1 MANEKISEALSDLF
15 NKLPNSLN
23 GNGQNFIFLL
33 KKSLG
38 TIADELNEKFEYIS
52 KIANAV
58 TDTPDTTNEQIK
70 NCKVQEVRV
79 GTAISLILT
88 WDYSDIKNYES
99 CEIYIKEKKSD
110 GNEVINW
117 DDVAVSR
124 EIRTTKTNT
133 YTVDGINAG
142 CTYQIRFQGK
152 NNLGTVS
159 EASGNPVLIY
169 SVNALNNVPD
179 PPTDFS
185 VYFNRD
191 GVLWTWRQSKNLDYI
206 YSELRTDTN
215 VGNTVGL
222 LEVTQDTK
230 STKMPPVR
238 EGTAYLYNK
247 GYGSK
252 YSTPVTV
259 NWSKPVPAAPQ
270 NLTVTTEFQGLLIS
284 YSEIPEDCIGIC
296 ISING
301 EKHYTSDD
309 SFHYYCVMGDFIIKA
324 AYYDCFGEGIWTNE
338 QTASV
343 VTEVDPDWLK
353 AESISLDKVD
363 KTIQTA
369 VKDAQDSVEGIS
381 SAKSSISN
389 IIAELGKS
397 PSDSSYKSISE
408 LNKNLSSTK
417 SDLNNV
423 SNDLATKSTELSG
436 EITGVKTNLSGL
448 TSTVNNNSGN
458 ITELQQRADT
468 IETTV
473 ANNNKNLSS
482 QISQNASS
490 ISSIVANL
498 NSTDITNSPYKTIT
512 TLKQTTDSI
521 SSTVSANKESADTAI
536 SQVSQKADDIKAT
549 IESNLN
555 STNTSTNAYKSIV
568 QLQANINGVSSIVA
582 NNKAEQG
589 KINNSYL
596 SQINQNAEGI
606 TSVTARV
613 DATEENITQIKQTE
627 SSIQTTVADNKK
639 AQDTQ
644 NESFTSQITQNA
656 NSITSVVT
664 DLSNTNKD
672 LASTKEKVDSNYTAI
687 VQNQNDIAM
696 RVKTGELIQQ
706 INLSKEGILIDGNK
720 VHITGETVFDDGV
733 IVGKYIGDHEVVGTK
748 IKEGTITTEN
758 IAANAITSGLIAT
771 NAVTADKIEADAVTA
786 DKIATGAVTADSI
799 GANAVTAD
807 KLTSG
812 AVTADKLAANTI
824 NLAGA
829 LKIVGGNVTLDE
841 TGLSVNSTD
850 GKTLFNGTGMIFTDS
865 TGVSY
870 NIVTRSIMG
879 TAKNGQY
886 VKFGSK
892 WPTVPN
898 VIVSPLSMV
907 ISNTAFSTSTV
918 TLHSYADQITQ
929 EGFYVRCYSGIKN
942 GQGVASYNRNYY
954 SGSVSIYKPY
964 HKGGRITVTS
974 NSVGSTSFTAPTN
987 GSQMT
992 IRYRINVSSPEFDG
1006 TFSPSIK
1013 TNIYVNGSLA
1023 SSATDSPEK
1032 IVAGGAHQTGGGDAG
1047 YSYTN
1052 AYGAP
1057 SISTEF
1063 TQTIGFTSSA
1073 TIKIESTYVSGDY
1086 GMPWSSYDN
1095 TVDMPVNM
1103 SCDLISTSFNVTGEQ
1118 VLDANGTA
1126 LFLVTDNVSRNYTV
1140 S

>member
-110 GNEVINW
+110 GNEVVNW

-142 CTYQIRFQGK
+142 YTYQIRFQGK

-191 GVLWTWRQSKNLDYI
+191 GVLWTWRQNKNLDYI

-270 NLTVTTEFQGLLIS
+270 SITAISTYQGLQFS

-301 EKHYTSDD
+301 NKHYSQDD
-309 SFHYYCVMGDFIIKA
+309 TFNFYCSTGSYTYKA
-324 AYYDCFGEGIWTNE
+324 CYYDCFGEGTWSNE
-338 QTASV
+338 QTIGTV
-343 VTEVDPDWLK
+343 EEIPPD
-353 AESISLDKVD
+353 A
-363 KTIQTA
+363 
-369 VKDAQDSVEGIS
+369 
-381 SAKSSISN
+381 
-389 IIAELGKS
+389 
-397 PSDSSYKSISE
+397 
-408 LNKNLSSTK
+408 
-417 SDLNNV
+417 
-423 SNDLATKSTELSG
+423 
-436 EITGVKTNLSGL
+436 
-448 TSTVNNNSGN
+448 
-458 ITELQQRADT
+458 
-468 IETTV
+468 
-473 ANNNKNLSS
+473 
-482 QISQNASS
+482 
-490 ISSIVANL
+490 
-498 NSTDITNSPYKTIT
+498 
-512 TLKQTTDSI
+512 
-521 SSTVSANKESADTAI
+521 
-536 SQVSQKADDIKAT
+536 
-549 IESNLN
+549 
-555 STNTSTNAYKSIV
+555 
-568 QLQANINGVSSIVA
+568 
-582 NNKAEQG
+582 
-589 KINNSYL
+589 
-596 SQINQNAEGI
+596 
-606 TSVTARV
+606 
-613 DATEENITQIKQTE
+613 
-627 SSIQTTVADNKK
+627 
-639 AQDTQ
+639 
-644 NESFTSQITQNA
+644 
-656 NSITSVVT
+656 
-664 DLSNTNKD
+664 
-672 LASTKEKVDSNYTAI
+672 
-687 VQNQNDIAM
+687 
-696 RVKTGELIQQ
+696 
-706 INLSKEGILIDGNK
+706 
-720 VHITGETVFDDGV
+720 VHITSQTVFDDGV

-841 TGLSVNSTD
+841 NGLEVKNT
-850 GKTLFNGTGMIFTDS
+850 NGTSIVFNSGGMLSTDS
-865 TGVSY
+865 TGQIFNVISRMV
-870 NIVTRSIMG
+870 IGSG
-879 TAKNGQY
+879 KNGQY
-886 VKFGSK
+886 VKFTK
-892 WPTVPN
+892 PWPN
-898 VIVSPLSMV
+898 VPMVTVTPLSL
-907 ISNTAFSTSTV
+907 ITADSTRSNTVVRVHCYATNITNAGFNIVCYSSVDSTSYTFGVSGCSYSYSERVSRKAYTSAGVDTRGDNGLYEMRWSPAHTYNFSFGISPKAKTVDITISLFAQTHYSYGDTLDFRGTENNRVTLYANGATIWSGAFDTYVKGESSTSQTISTGKLNIPSTST
-918 TLHSYADQITQ
+918 IT
-929 EGFYVRCYSGIKN
+929 
-942 GQGVASYNRNYY
+942 
-954 SGSVSIYKPY
+954 
-964 HKGGRITVTS
+964 
-974 NSVGSTSFTAPTN
+974 
-987 GSQMT
+987 
-992 IRYRINVSSPEFDG
+992 G
-1006 TFSPSIK
+1006 TFWSRPYFSHP
-1013 TNIYVNGSLA
+1013 GD
-1023 SSATDSPEK
+1023 DSENFD
-1032 IVAGGAHQTGGGDAG
+1032 VQ
-1047 YSYTN
+1047 
-1052 AYGAP
+1052 
-1057 SISTEF
+1057 
-1063 TQTIGFTSSA
+1063 
-1073 TIKIESTYVSGDY
+1073 
-1086 GMPWSSYDN
+1086 
-1095 TVDMPVNM
+1095 
-1103 SCDLISTSFNVTGEQ
+1103 FNVLSASGTLDTGNATNYIDTE
-1118 VLDANGTA
+1118 GEA
-1126 LFLVTDNVSRNYTV
+1126 LFLAVDGGSSNFTV

>member
-142 CTYQIRFQGK
+142 YTYQIRFQGK

-185 VYFNRD
+185 VYFNRN

-215 VGNTVGL
+215 VGSTVGL

-270 NLTVTTEFQGLLIS
+270 SITAISTYQGLQFS

-301 EKHYTSDD
+301 NKHYSQDD
-309 SFHYYCVMGDFIIKA
+309 TFNFYCSTGSYTYKA
-324 AYYDCFGEGIWTNE
+324 CYYDCFGEGVWSNE
-338 QTASV
+338 QTIGTV
-343 VTEVDPDWLK
+343 EEIPPD
-353 AESISLDKVD
+353 A
-363 KTIQTA
+363 
-369 VKDAQDSVEGIS
+369 
-381 SAKSSISN
+381 
-389 IIAELGKS
+389 
-397 PSDSSYKSISE
+397 
-408 LNKNLSSTK
+408 
-417 SDLNNV
+417 
-423 SNDLATKSTELSG
+423 
-436 EITGVKTNLSGL
+436 
-448 TSTVNNNSGN
+448 
-458 ITELQQRADT
+458 
-468 IETTV
+468 
-473 ANNNKNLSS
+473 
-482 QISQNASS
+482 
-490 ISSIVANL
+490 
-498 NSTDITNSPYKTIT
+498 
-512 TLKQTTDSI
+512 
-521 SSTVSANKESADTAI
+521 
-536 SQVSQKADDIKAT
+536 
-549 IESNLN
+549 
-555 STNTSTNAYKSIV
+555 
-568 QLQANINGVSSIVA
+568 
-582 NNKAEQG
+582 
-589 KINNSYL
+589 
-596 SQINQNAEGI
+596 
-606 TSVTARV
+606 
-613 DATEENITQIKQTE
+613 
-627 SSIQTTVADNKK
+627 
-639 AQDTQ
+639 
-644 NESFTSQITQNA
+644 
-656 NSITSVVT
+656 
-664 DLSNTNKD
+664 
-672 LASTKEKVDSNYTAI
+672 
-687 VQNQNDIAM
+687 
-696 RVKTGELIQQ
+696 
-706 INLSKEGILIDGNK
+706 
-720 VHITGETVFDDGV
+720 VHITSQTVFDDGV

-929 EGFYVRCYSGIKN
+929 EGFYVRCYSGIKD

-954 SGSVSIYKPY
+954 NGTLTIWKNYHSSGHIAVKTNP
-964 HKGGRITVTS
+964 
-974 NSVGSTSFTAPTN
+974 VGSTSFTAPTN

-992 IRYRINVSSPEFDG
+992 VRYRINVSSPGFDG
-1006 TFSPSIK
+1006 EFSPSIK
-1013 TNIYVNGSLA
+1013 TNIYVNGALA
-1023 SSATDSPEK
+1023 SSATNTANA
-1032 IVAGGAHQTGGGDAG
+1032 IVAGGVGTAHEADGGTYD
-1047 YSYTN
+1047 TP
-1052 AYGAP
+1052 AYG
-1057 SISTEF
+1057 SVSNSTEF
-1063 TQTIGFTSSA
+1063 TQTVGFTASA
-1073 TIKIESTYVSGDY
+1073 TIKIESTYVSGNY
-1086 GMPWSSYDN
+1086 GMPWASGGD
-1095 TVDMPVNM
+1095 TGDMTVNM
-1103 SCDLISTSFNVTGEQ
+1103 SCDLVLASFNVTGEQ

-1126 LFLVTDNVSRNYTV
+1126 LFLVTDNASRNYTV

>member
-1 MANEKISEALSDLF
+1 MANEKISNALSDLF
-15 NKLPNSLN
+15 TKLPNSLN

-58 TDTPDTTNEQIK
+58 TDTPDTTNEQVK

-79 GTAISLILT
+79 GTTISLILT

-99 CEIYIKEKKSD
+99 CEIYIKEKKND

-124 EIRTTKTNT
+124 EVRTTKTST
-133 YTVDGINAG
+133 YTLDGINAG
-142 CTYQIRFQGK
+142 YTYQIRFQGK

-159 EASGNPVLIY
+159 EPSKNPTLIY
-169 SVNALNNVPD
+169 SVSALNNVPD

-259 NWSKPVPAAPQ
+259 NWSKPVPSAPQ
-270 NLTVTTEFQGLLIS
+270 EITAISTYQGLQFS

-301 EKHYTSDD
+301 NKHYSQDD
-309 SFHYYCVMGDFIIKA
+309 TFNFYCSTGLYTYKA
-324 AYYDCFGEGIWTNE
+324 CYYDCFGEGTWSNE
-338 QTASV
+338 QTIGTV
-343 VTEVDPDWLK
+343 EEIPPD
-353 AESISLDKVD
+353 A
-363 KTIQTA
+363 
-369 VKDAQDSVEGIS
+369 
-381 SAKSSISN
+381 
-389 IIAELGKS
+389 
-397 PSDSSYKSISE
+397 
-408 LNKNLSSTK
+408 
-417 SDLNNV
+417 
-423 SNDLATKSTELSG
+423 
-436 EITGVKTNLSGL
+436 
-448 TSTVNNNSGN
+448 
-458 ITELQQRADT
+458 
-468 IETTV
+468 
-473 ANNNKNLSS
+473 
-482 QISQNASS
+482 
-490 ISSIVANL
+490 
-498 NSTDITNSPYKTIT
+498 
-512 TLKQTTDSI
+512 
-521 SSTVSANKESADTAI
+521 
-536 SQVSQKADDIKAT
+536 
-549 IESNLN
+549 
-555 STNTSTNAYKSIV
+555 
-568 QLQANINGVSSIVA
+568 
-582 NNKAEQG
+582 
-589 KINNSYL
+589 
-596 SQINQNAEGI
+596 
-606 TSVTARV
+606 
-613 DATEENITQIKQTE
+613 
-627 SSIQTTVADNKK
+627 
-639 AQDTQ
+639 
-644 NESFTSQITQNA
+644 
-656 NSITSVVT
+656 
-664 DLSNTNKD
+664 
-672 LASTKEKVDSNYTAI
+672 
-687 VQNQNDIAM
+687 
-696 RVKTGELIQQ
+696 
-706 INLSKEGILIDGNK
+706 
-720 VHITGETVFDDGV
+720 VHITDQTVFDDGV

-841 TGLSVNSTD
+841 TGLTVSSTD
-850 GKTLFNGTGMIFTDS
+850 GKTLFNGTGMVFTDS

-886 VKFGSK
+886 VKFGSR
-892 WPTVPN
+892 WPTTPN

-907 ISNTAFSTSTV
+907 ISNTDFSTSTI

-929 EGFYVRCYSGIKN
+929 DGFYVRCYSGIKD

-954 SGSVSIYKPY
+954 NGEVSVNKNHHSSS
-964 HKGGRITVTS
+964 HVNVITNPVS
-974 NSVGSTSFTAPTN
+974 STSFTAPTN
-987 GSQMT
+987 GDRMT
-992 IRYRINVSSPEFDG
+992 VRCRINVSADWFDG
-1006 TFSPSIK
+1006 TFTPTIK

-1023 SSATDSPEK
+1023 SSATHDGKTIS
-1032 IVAGGAHQTGGGDAG
+1032 AGGIGDIYHPDG
-1047 YSYTN
+1047 SMPGDL
-1052 AYGAP
+1052 YGAA
-1057 SISTEF
+1057 SSSVEF
-1063 TQTIGFTSSA
+1063 TQTVSFTANA
-1073 TIKIESTYVSGDY
+1073 TIKVESTYASGVHTV
-1086 GMPWSSYDN
+1086 PWGTEGDLR
-1095 TVDMPVNM
+1095 NM
-1103 SCDLISTSFNVTGEQ
+1103 KVKISCDLVSAAVNVTGEQ

-1126 LFLVTDNVSRNYTV
+1126 LFLVTDNASRNYTV